1 MDISQDFVDSGEFL
15 TVRCMREEMP
25 MVPRSALNSNWP
37 CPRRTFLVQVPD
49 RALCTMSWRAT
60 PLHSKRGRYYVELV
74 CLGIR
79 RCLNV
84 DLCYGTTS

>member
-49 RALCTMSWRAT
+49 RALCTM
-60 PLHSKRGRYYVELV
+60 
-74 CLGIR
+74 
-79 RCLNV
+79 
-84 DLCYGTTS
+84 